1 MMDNL
6 MEEKPSDFIREI
18 VAKDIQNNKYQG
30 KVLTRF
36 PPEPNGYLHIGHA
49 KSICLNFGIAKENN
63 AICNLRM
70 DDTNP
75 AKEEIEYVDAIIEDV
90 RWLIQGWADHCL
102 GLKQGKPFFASDY
115 FDELYAFAVELI
127 KKGKAYVCDLSLEQ
141 TEEYRGSP
149 EKPGKESPFRHRSI
163 EENLKLFE
171 QMKDGKFAN
180 GSCTLRAK
188 IDMASSNIWLRDPIL
203 YRIKH
208 VEHHHTGKKWC
219 VYPMYDFAHCL
230 SDYLEGITHSICT
243 LEFEV
248 HRPLYDWIL
257 QALDLPNSLPCQYEF
272 ARLNMTYTLMSK
284 RKLLDLVEHHV
295 VSGWD
300 DPRMPTISGMR
311 RRGYPAVALREFCKR
326 IGVGKVENMIDF
338 SLLEFCVREE
348 LNKKALRVMGVLKP
362 LKVVIINYP
371 NDDVEMLEA
380 INNPE
385 DLSAGKRQ
393 IPFGKEL
400 FIEQN
405 DFREQADKNFFRLI
419 PGREVRLR
427 YAYFIKCEEVI
438 KNNAGEIVE
447 LRCTYDPLTKGG
459 NSPDGRK
466 VKSTIHWVSAK
477 KALAVSVRV
486 YEKLFNTIDPQQTP
500 EGVDYKEN
508 LNKNSCV
515 EIMNAKVEPC
525 LLDAQVGDV
534 FQFERLGYFCVDQDS
549 TQEKKVFNRTTTLK
563 DELAKIEKRQINKE
577 IPST

>member
-171 QMKDGKFAN
+171 QMKEGKFAN

-400 FIEQN
+400 FIEQD

-477 KALAVSVRV
+477 KALEVSVRV